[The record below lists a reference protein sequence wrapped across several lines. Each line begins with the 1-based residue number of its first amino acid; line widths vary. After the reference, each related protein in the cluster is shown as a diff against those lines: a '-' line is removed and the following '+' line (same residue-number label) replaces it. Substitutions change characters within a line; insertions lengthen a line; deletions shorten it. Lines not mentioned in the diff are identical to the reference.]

1 MSTEQLIDSLKRVL
15 KSRHITYAELARRIG
30 MSEASVKRLFSQ
42 RTFTL
47 NRLEQVL
54 AALELDFFELA
65 KLARGAGDA
74 PEEMTETQEHALAAE
89 PRLMGVFYLLFN
101 DWQPAQILA
110 RYELTEAELTKLLV
124 KLDRL
129 QLIEL
134 LPSNKVKV
142 RVGRHLR
149 LRPSGAIRAKHG
161 QRTMAEFLAVEFD
174 RYGGNFRFEFR
185 DVSPA
190 SFAVVHRK
198 LDRSGGGV
206 QRTGGARQY
215 VTARSAAVDRH
226 RAGNAAVEDRPDH
239 EPERATAP
247 ALGAGDRYPLIAALL
262 GAFSHEVEHRIAIS
276 GAAGAACA

>member
-15 KSRHITYAELARRIG
+15 KSRHVTYAVLAQRIG

-54 AALELDFFELA
+54 A

-74 PEEMTETQEHALAAE
+74 PEEMTEPQESALALE

-129 QLIEL
+129 HLIEL
-134 LPSNKVKV
+134 LPANKVKLK
-142 RVGRHLR
+142 VGRHLR

-161 QRTMAEFLAVEFD
+161 QRTMADFLAVEFD
-174 RYGGNFRFEFR
+174 RFGGNFRFEFR

-198 LDRSGGGV
+198 LDRLAAEFNELAELDSTLPPD
-206 QRTGGARQY
+206 QRQSIGIVLGM
-215 VTARSAAVDRH
+215 
-226 RAGNAAVEDRPDH
+226 RPWKIGQITNLK
-239 EPERATAP
+239 ERPRMRTTHKD
-247 ALGAGDRYPLIAALL
+247 AGD
-262 GAFSHEVEHRIAIS
+262 
-276 GAAGAACA
+276 

>member
-15 KSRHITYAELARRIG
+15 KSRHMTYAELARRIR

-42 RTFTL
+42 QTFTL

-54 AALELDFFELA
+54 TALDLDFFDLA

-74 PEEMTETQEHALAAE
+74 PEEMTETQEHALAGE

-110 RYELTEAELTKLLV
+110 RYELTEPELTKLLL

-134 LPSNKVKV
+134 LPSNKVKI

-174 RYGGNFRFEFR
+174 RHGGNFRFEFR

-198 LDRSGGGV
+198 LDRLAAEFNELAELDSTLPPD
-206 QRTGGARQY
+206 QRQSIGIVLGMRPWKIGQITNLKERP
-215 VTARSAAVDRH
+215 RRH
-226 RAGNAAVEDRPDH
+226 
-239 EPERATAP
+239 
-247 ALGAGDRYPLIAALL
+247 
-262 GAFSHEVEHRIAIS
+262 
-276 GAAGAACA
+276 

>member
-1 MSTEQLIDSLKRVL
+1 MSTEQLIESLKRVL

-74 PEEMTETQEHALAAE
+74 PEEMTEPQENALALE

-101 DWQPAQILA
+101 DWQPAQILT

-129 QLIEL
+129 HLIEL
-134 LPSNKVKV
+134 LPANKVKLKSGGTCGC
-142 RVGRHLR
+142 GRAGRFAQNMASARWPSFSRSNSIVTAAIFVSSFAMFRRRHSRWSIASSTGWPLSSTSWRSSTALCRRISGSRLGSCSVCGRGRSGR
-149 LRPSGAIRAKHG
+149 LR
-161 QRTMAEFLAVEFD
+161 T
-174 RYGGNFRFEFR
+174 
-185 DVSPA
+185 
-190 SFAVVHRK
+190 
-198 LDRSGGGV
+198 
-206 QRTGGARQY
+206 
-215 VTARSAAVDRH
+215 
-226 RAGNAAVEDRPDH
+226 
-239 EPERATAP
+239 
-247 ALGAGDRYPLIAALL
+247 
-262 GAFSHEVEHRIAIS
+262 
-276 GAAGAACA
+276 

>member
-42 RTFTL
+42 HTFTL

-74 PEEMTETQEHALAAE
+74 PEEMTEPQENALAQE

-101 DWQPAQILA
+101 DWQPAQILT

-129 QLIEL
+129 RLIEL
-134 LPSNKVKV
+134 LPANKVKLK
-142 RVGRHLR
+142 VGRHLR

-198 LDRSGGGV
+198 LDRLAAEFNELAELDSTV
-206 QRTGGARQY
+206 PPDQRQSIGIVLGM
-215 VTARSAAVDRH
+215 
-226 RAGNAAVEDRPDH
+226 RPWKIGQITNLK
-239 EPERATAP
+239 ERP
-247 ALGAGDRYPLIAALL
+247 
-262 GAFSHEVEHRIAIS
+262 RIRGQHKETLS
-276 GAAGAACA
+276 